1 MNTRNFKEI
10 QDYLLK
16 EECVTSEYDNKS
28 FTVLEFGSWEN
39 KLENI
44 GIKEDNISIKD
55 KIKIMKNLQKKF
67 KFAEI
72 EMHDTFDIGFDF
84 TLLKEDVNCNLK
96 YILNAIHSFHDTLQ
110 EEVQRIVK
118 KNIKL

>member
-1 MNTRNFKEI
+1 MNTRNFKEM

-16 EECVTSEYDNKS
+16 EECVTSEYDDKS

-72 EMHDTFDIGFDF
+72 EMPDTFDVGFDF
-84 TLLKEDVNCNLK
+84 TLLKEDVNCNLR
-96 YILNAIHSFHDTLQ
+96 YILNAIHSFHDTFQ
-110 EEVQRIVK
+110 KEVQRIVK
-118 KNIKL
+118 

>member
-72 EMHDTFDIGFDF
+72 EMHDTFGIGFDF

-110 EEVQRIVK
+110 EEVQCIVK
-118 KNIKL
+118 QNIKL

>member
-16 EECVTSEYDNKS
+16 EECVTSEYDNDS

-44 GIKEDNISIKD
+44 GIKEDNISVKD
-55 KIKIMKNLQKKF
+55 KVKIMKNLQKRF

-72 EMHDTFDIGFDF
+72 EMHDTFDVGFDF

-96 YILNAIHSFHDTLQ
+96 YILNAIHSFHNAFQ
-110 EEVQRIVK
+110 KEVQCIVK
-118 KNIKL
+118 QNIQV